1 MIPSEF
7 LRDLLHHKTRVTGL
21 SCGVVCVIVRLAV
34 FAEHR
39 FVTDGRTAGRTD
51 GQRDGHSMRAKYPS
65 SIASRVSIFGAV
77 YLFIF
82 ILVAHL
88 PHVSAVDWRSWS
100 CLPPMNGLAEL
111 IFVVIV
117 C

>member
-1 MIPSEF
+1 VIPSEF

-39 FVTDGRTAGRTD
+39 FVTD